1 MLRLRVERSCEL
13 KHGGGNIDSRL
24 LLLSGVV
31 RQMTKESL
39 MKRLQ
44 KQVAK
49 WGIFAAKPNDG
60 CLWLHV
66 TGPEELQKR
75 IVTEHGPV
83 SKPFAPRL

>member
-1 MLRLRVERSCEL
+1 MLRLCAERSCEL
-13 KHGGGNIDSRL
+13 KHDGRNIDSRL

-49 WGIFAAKPNDG
+49 WGVFGAKPNDG

-75 IVTEHGPV
+75 IMTEHESV
-83 SKPFAPRL
+83 SKPFAPRP